1 MDCSNNREDVMDEIK
16 VQGKKRRV
24 RWFEQVRVLDE
35 LGNIKAIVRKAGY
48 MFVKNEPKT
57 IFTYEI

>member
-1 MDCSNNREDVMDEIK
+1 MEQIK

-24 RWFEQVRVLDE
+24 RWFGQVRVLDE
-35 LGNIKAIVRKAGY
+35 FGNIKAIVRNEGY
-48 MFVKNEPKT
+48 VFVKNEPKT